1 MKYYFYPNTITYMFV
16 LLFYFCLIAKYIQE
30 KQQKSWLCTQFPLG
44 NLSRLVLA
52 HGHKYWY
59 LLSPGTCVQGKL
71 VCLSARLGWE
81 ICEPQYCACSQD
93 QRTCCRCC
101 LRLCRRLRLS
111 LSSVAVAAAN
121 KRAVVV
127 LHILFV
133 HTQ

>member
-1 MKYYFYPNTITYMFV
+1 MCLFCYFIKHKYLN
-16 LLFYFCLIAKYIQE
+16 AKYC
-30 KQQKSWLCTQFPLG
+30 KKNKNNSWLCTIFPLG
-44 NLSRLVLA
+44 KLLSLVYQ

-71 VCLSARLGWE
+71 VCSSARLGWE